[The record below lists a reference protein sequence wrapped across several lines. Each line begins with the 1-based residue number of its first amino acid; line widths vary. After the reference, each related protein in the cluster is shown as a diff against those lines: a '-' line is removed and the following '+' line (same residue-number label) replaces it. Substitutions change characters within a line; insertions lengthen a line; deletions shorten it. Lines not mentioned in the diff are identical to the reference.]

1 MIDKNKV
8 CILMTALNEETMI
21 EEVLSGLIK
30 RGYKNIVL
38 VDDGSTD
45 TTYKRA
51 KRFPIII
58 LRHIINRGKGAALQT
73 GTEYI
78 LKRDYKV
85 IVHFDADGQHNPDD
99 IEKLII
105 PIFEEDIDVV
115 FGSRFLGEVYG
126 MPLLRKVILKGG
138 IFFTNLLYG
147 IKLTDVHNGMRAF
160 KTDVFKKIVFT
171 EDRFAYASELLEK
184 IVKEGFKF
192 KEVPVTIKY
201 TDYSLAKGQK
211 NINAINIFFRM
222 IKRRFFA

>member
-1 MIDKNKV
+1 LINKDKV
-8 CILMTALNEETMI
+8 CVLITALNEERMI

-30 RGYKNIVL
+30 RGYKNIIL

-45 TTYKRA
+45 TTYNRA
-51 KRFPIII
+51 KKFPITI
-58 LRHIINRGKGAALQT
+58 LRHIINRGKGASLQT

-78 LKRDYKV
+78 LKKGFEV

-99 IEKLII
+99 IEKLIR

-126 MPLLRKVILKGG
+126 MPLLRRLVLKGG

-160 KTDVFKKIVFT
+160 KTAVFKKIVFT

-184 IVKEGFKF
+184 IVKEGFRF
-192 KEVPVTIKY
+192 NEVPVTIKY

-211 NINAINIFFRM
+211 NTNALNIFFRM
-222 IKRRFFA
+222 IRRRFFA